1 MATRGGWERVRP
13 VIAFGSLYVAIG
25 LALRLTLWFAFGRKG
40 QVSALDLGWI
50 VPIGALNDV
59 AEALYLFLPL
69 SLYLILLPDRAA
81 RSRINRAVLLS
92 GSLIT
97 ALVLVYLAAVEF
109 YFFQEFDE
117 RFNLVATDYLIYPK
131 EVFTDIRES
140 YPVAPVLV
148 ISAAVAALA
157 VWLLRRPLLTPPASD
172 SRLGSRLAPLALHLL
187 LVIALVVGLRTDSLV
202 HTGNRIAGQLAI
214 NGHSQFF
221 QALRTSE
228 IDYEAYYVSGD
239 PKRGYDRLVAQ
250 LGTGGGTFVRLP
262 EGRLDRAFA
271 PRPNALGHLNV
282 IVVMEES
289 FGAEFSKLH
298 GSTTDLTPFFDRY
311 AKQGIWFSNMYAQGT
326 RTVRGLEAITASFPP
341 IPTVSIVRRP
351 GSDNIATWGKVMR
364 EAGYS
369 TTFLYGGFGYFDNM
383 NAFFGDNGYE
393 VVDRREIKNPRFANI
408 WGVSDED
415 LFDTTLATMDQKAA
429 TGRPFFAQVMTTSNH
444 KPFTFRDGLP
454 GIPPE
459 GGGRAAGVRYA
470 DFALGYFLEQARK
483 HAWFDSTLFVVV
495 ADHGARVYGRAEIPL
510 RTYEIP
516 CLIFAPKYIKPQ
528 QVDTLASQIDIAPT
542 VLGLLGFGYRAP
554 FFGQDV
560 LTNPDAPRVALF
572 NHNHDVAL
580 YRDGKLVVLGLQ
592 HQLSNYSYDPKRDV
606 MKPAPR
612 DPELEALA
620 IAYYQTA
627 FDLFRKHRYE

>member
-1 MATRGGWERVRP
+1 V
-13 VIAFGSLYVAIG
+13 IG
-25 LALRLTLWFAFGRKG
+25 LVLRVALWFAFGRKG
-40 QVSALDLGWI
+40 QVAPLGLGWI
-50 VPIGALNDV
+50 LPVGAVNDIV
-59 AEALYLFLPL
+59 AALYLFLPL
-69 SLYLILLPDRAA
+69 SLYLCLLPDRAC
-81 RSRINRAVLLS
+81 RSATNRTILLS
-92 GSLIT
+92 GSFIT

-148 ISAAVAALA
+148 MAAAIAAVA
-157 VWLLRRPLLTPPASD
+157 VWLLRRPLLTPATSD
-172 SRLGSRLAPLALHLL
+172 SRLRERLVPLALHVL
-187 LVIALVVGLRTDSLV
+187 LVVGLLVGLRTDSLV
-202 HTGNRIAGQLAI
+202 HTGNRIAAQLAI

-239 PKRGYDRLVAQ
+239 PKAGYDRLVAQ
-250 LGTGGGTFVRLP
+250 LGTGGGTFVQLP
-262 EGRLDRAFA
+262 EQKLEREFA
-271 PRPNALGHLNV
+271 PSASPLGHLNV

-298 GSTTDLTPFFDRY
+298 GSSTDLTPFFDRY
-311 AKQGIWFSNMYAQGT
+311 ARQGIWFSNMYAQGT

-351 GSDNIATWGKVMR
+351 GNDHIATWGKVMR

-383 NAFFGDNGYE
+383 NAFFGDNGYD

-429 TGRPFFAQVMTTSNH
+429 LGRPFFAQVMTTSNH

-459 GGGRAAGVRYA
+459 GGGRSAGVRYA

-483 HAWFDSTLFVVV
+483 HSWFDSTVFVVV

-516 CLIFAPKYIKPQ
+516 CLILAPKHIRPQ
-528 QVDTLASQIDIAPT
+528 QIDTLASQIDIAPT

-554 FFGQDV
+554 FFGQD
-560 LTNPDAPRVALF
+560 LLSHPDAPRVALF

-580 YRDGKLVVLGLQ
+580 YRDGRLVVLGLQ
-592 HQLSNYSYDPKRDV
+592 HQLNNYSYDRALDA
-606 MKPAPR
+606 MKPAPH

-620 IAYYQTA
+620 TAYFQTA
-627 FDLFRKHRYE
+627 SELFRTHRYE